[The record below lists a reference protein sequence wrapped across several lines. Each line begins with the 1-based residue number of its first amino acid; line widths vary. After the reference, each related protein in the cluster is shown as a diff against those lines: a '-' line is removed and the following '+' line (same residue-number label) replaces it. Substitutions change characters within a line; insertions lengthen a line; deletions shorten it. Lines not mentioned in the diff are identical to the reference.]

1 MTKYCKYVFEN
12 TNKSGHH
19 VRNFYVIDKQC
30 FAFVC
35 SQYVDGSNGYV
46 VNISKNIQILNSL
59 DNDYKITLKCDA
71 FLAEL
76 YRKQY
81 PNDIVR
87 GYHCPPIQAIY
98 RNTVY
103 INKTV
108 DDKLI
113 FEMIDHSY
121 DEVIKSFSK
130 KVQKEMSEN

>member
-1 MTKYCKYVFEN
+1 MLKDEIIEYCL
-12 TNKSGHH
+12 NK
-19 VRNFYVIDKQC
+19 NKAYIDYPFGDIPIC
-30 FAFVC
+30 FK
-35 SQYVDGSNGYV
+35 
-46 VNISKNIQILNSL
+46 VNKKIFAELYPL

-71 FLAEL
+71 LLAEL

-87 GYHCPPIQAIY
+87 GYHCPPMQAIY

-130 KVQKEMSEN
+130 KVQKEILEN

>member
-1 MTKYCKYVFEN
+1 MLKDEIIEYCL
-12 TNKSGHH
+12 NK
-19 VRNFYVIDKQC
+19 NKAYIDYPFGDIPIC
-30 FAFVC
+30 FK
-35 SQYVDGSNGYV
+35 
-46 VNISKNIQILNSL
+46 VNNKIFAELYPL

-87 GYHCPPIQAIY
+87 GYHCPPMQAIY

-130 KVQKEMSEN
+130 KVQKEMSAN

>member
-1 MTKYCKYVFEN
+1 MLKDEIIEYCL
-12 TNKSGHH
+12 NK
-19 VRNFYVIDKQC
+19 NKAYIDYPFGDIPIC
-30 FAFVC
+30 FK
-35 SQYVDGSNGYV
+35 
-46 VNISKNIQILNSL
+46 VNKKIFAELYPL

-87 GYHCPPIQAIY
+87 GYHCPPMQAIY

-103 INKTV
+103 INKIV

-130 KVQKEMSEN
+130 KVQKEMSAN

>member
-1 MTKYCKYVFEN
+1 MLKDEIIEYCL
-12 TNKSGHH
+12 NK
-19 VRNFYVIDKQC
+19 NKAYIDYPFGDIPIC
-30 FAFVC
+30 FK
-35 SQYVDGSNGYV
+35 
-46 VNISKNIQILNSL
+46 VNKKIFAELYPL
-59 DNDYKITLKCDA
+59 DNDYKITLKCDV

-87 GYHCPPIQAIY
+87 GYHCPPMQAIY

-130 KVQKEMSEN
+130 KVQKEMSAN

>member
-1 MTKYCKYVFEN
+1 MLKDEIIEYCL
-12 TNKSGHH
+12 NK
-19 VRNFYVIDKQC
+19 NKAYIDYPFGDIPIC
-30 FAFVC
+30 FK
-35 SQYVDGSNGYV
+35 
-46 VNISKNIQILNSL
+46 VNKKIFAELYPL
-59 DNDYKITLKCDA
+59 DNDYKITLKCDVL
-71 FLAEL
+71 LAEL

-87 GYHCPPIQAIY
+87 GYHCPPMQAIY

-130 KVQKEMSEN
+130 KVQKEILEN

>member
-1 MTKYCKYVFEN
+1 MSKDEIIEYCL
-12 TNKSGHH
+12 NK
-19 VRNFYVIDKQC
+19 NKAYIDYPFGDIPIC
-30 FAFVC
+30 FK
-35 SQYVDGSNGYV
+35 
-46 VNISKNIQILNSL
+46 VNKKIFAELYPL

-87 GYHCPPIQAIY
+87 GYHCPPMHAIY

-130 KVQKEMSEN
+130 KVQKEMSAN